1 MYSSNTYSQKPAS
14 VSDTTLQLILEKLI
28 YFEVFKHPLTLQE
41 LINLLSEK
49 RTEIEVKSVLDYLID
64 KGICVEFELF
74 FSLSDNIQEEVKL
87 RKRKEEW
94 AKPFLNMSYRYG
106 KLISSFPF
114 VRALAIS
121 GSLSK
126 GVIHEKGDIDYFI
139 VTEHNRLWI
148 ARMAL
153 ILYKKIFLLN
163 SQKYFCVNYFISE
176 KNLALQE
183 RDLFTAT
190 EIVTLL
196 PLFNPKGIMAFQ
208 HSNHWIS
215 DFYSHFKNPVSVPKV
230 EAHFPWYKKAIEKV
244 FSNFL
249 GDWMD
254 LLCMRITHSYFQFK
268 FKSFGKIKL
277 ERSMRSKRNLSKHH
291 PNDFQERVSL
301 SMKKRKI
308 EIYEQLRM
316 S

>member
-126 GVIHEKGDIDYFI
+126 GVIH
-139 VTEHNRLWI
+139 
-148 ARMAL
+148 
-153 ILYKKIFLLN
+153 
-163 SQKYFCVNYFISE
+163 
-176 KNLALQE
+176 
-183 RDLFTAT
+183 
-190 EIVTLL
+190 
-196 PLFNPKGIMAFQ
+196 
-208 HSNHWIS
+208 
-215 DFYSHFKNPVSVPKV
+215 
-230 EAHFPWYKKAIEKV
+230 
-244 FSNFL
+244 
-249 GDWMD
+249 
-254 LLCMRITHSYFQFK
+254 
-268 FKSFGKIKL
+268 
-277 ERSMRSKRNLSKHH
+277 
-291 PNDFQERVSL
+291 
-301 SMKKRKI
+301 
-308 EIYEQLRM
+308 
-316 S
+316 